1 MRNRSKARGAA
12 PSPASTSPSKNDSV
26 FLSAMRPGER
36 GIVVDLAGG
45 RGLLGRMTSLGFTPG
60 AEVTVMQNYGHG
72 PLIAQVR
79 GARIALGR
87 GEAGRIR
94 VRRRSV

>member
-1 MRNRSKARGAA
+1 MRNRSKPRRAA
-12 PSPASTSPSKNDSV
+12 QSPASTSPSKNDSV
-26 FLSAMRPGER
+26 FLSAMRPGEQ

>member
-1 MRNRSKARGAA
+1 MSQGVGASGTARA
-12 PSPASTSPSKNDSV
+12 PDNDV
-26 FLSAMRPGER
+26 VWLSAMRPGEQ
-36 GIVVDLAGG
+36 GVVLELAGG

-60 AEVTVMQNYGHG
+60 AEVIIVQNFGRG

-87 GEAGRIR
+87 CEAGRVK
-94 VRRRSV
+94 VRRRAS

>member
-12 PSPASTSPSKNDSV
+12 QSPASTSSSKNDSV

-36 GIVVDLAGG
+36 GIVIDLAGG